1 MNQWKNGAIKMS
13 YLLSQLICMGANNE
27 DKYPNLAPI
36 VDLVQDVKLPEM
48 SEHDKEVAGVP
59 SVFTNMT

>member
-1 MNQWKNGAIKMS
+1 MS
-13 YLLSQLICMGANNE
+13 YLLSQLIRMGANNE

-36 VDLVQDVKLPEM
+36 VDLVQDIKLPEM